1 MSHIEAPFEMANLF
15 PKHTGVPFFVW
26 ISYRGGERHDVRVKV
41 SRNAKAIPADMIS
54 VAIRPDVH
62 IVEGTMDSGEFGQ
75 LQRWIERNRQT
86 LIAYWEGEIDAQDAL
101 EALVKL

>member
-1 MSHIEAPFEMANLF
+1 
-15 PKHTGVPFFVW
+15 
-26 ISYRGGERHDVRVKV
+26 
-41 SRNAKAIPADMIS
+41 
-54 VAIRPDVH
+54 
-62 IVEGTMDSGEFGQ
+62 MDSGEFGQ